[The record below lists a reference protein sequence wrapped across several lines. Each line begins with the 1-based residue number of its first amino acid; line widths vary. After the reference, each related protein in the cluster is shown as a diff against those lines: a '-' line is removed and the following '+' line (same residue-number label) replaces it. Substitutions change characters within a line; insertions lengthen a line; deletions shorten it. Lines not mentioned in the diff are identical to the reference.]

1 MHDDKEEEEG
11 SHDHF
16 SVDDKRFM
24 RLALAAAQ
32 EAYDTDEVPVGCA
45 FVSNGVVLATAG
57 NETNHTRNATR
68 HAELVATDK

>member
-24 RLALAAAQ
+24 RVALAAAQ
-32 EAYDTDEVPVGCA
+32 EAYDTGNNVVN
-45 FVSNGVVLATAG
+45 SNCIIP
-57 NETNHTRNATR
+57 NISR
-68 HAELVATDK
+68 